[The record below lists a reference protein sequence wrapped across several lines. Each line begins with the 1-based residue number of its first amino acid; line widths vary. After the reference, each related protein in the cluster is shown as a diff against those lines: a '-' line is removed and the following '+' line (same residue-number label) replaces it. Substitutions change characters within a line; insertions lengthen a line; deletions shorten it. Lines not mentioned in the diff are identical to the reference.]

1 MYCGRCYEH
10 MQRRKYRKQFLES
23 AEDTLAKLTT
33 IVGHFK
39 DSYQTRPEDADWEM
53 SKDEI
58 KGSVCSDR
66 EVWDVL
72 MEMKQKMIEYED
84 LF

>member
-10 MQRRKYRKQFLES
+10 MQRRQYRKQFLDS
-23 AEDTLAKLTT
+23 AEDTLAKLSD
-33 IVGHFK
+33 IVRHHK
-39 DSYQTRPEDADWEM
+39 HDCQARPDDADWEM